1 MDEIFF
7 SFFFSFCLGKFVTTL
22 FDWDF
27 NGSIEPFGQEN
38 EMIFL
43 PLVEISFAALFNA
56 VFFFSLSIYSVR
68 LH

>member
-56 VFFFSLSIYSVR
+56 VFFSPCQFIV
-68 LH
+68 

>member
-1 MDEIFF
+1 MKFF
-7 SFFFSFCLGKFVTTL
+7 LVFFFSFCLGKFVTTL